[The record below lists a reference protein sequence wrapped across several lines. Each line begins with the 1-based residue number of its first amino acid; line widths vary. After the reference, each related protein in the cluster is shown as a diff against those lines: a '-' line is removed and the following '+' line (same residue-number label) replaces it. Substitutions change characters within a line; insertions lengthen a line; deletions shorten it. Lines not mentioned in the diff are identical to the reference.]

1 MECIVLAGGLGTRL
15 QGVIGAIPKCM
26 APVAGQPFLF
36 HVFQFLSQQKC
47 TRVILSLGFKHEY
60 VLSWLNENEWPFVI
74 DFVIESTPLGTGGGI
89 SLALTK
95 ALEEQVVVLNGDT
108 IFSVDL
114 HAMILFHQQRKA
126 LLTLAL
132 KPLEN
137 FERYG
142 VVRADAQ
149 GLVLSFEEKK
159 YYPEGTINGGVYVID
174 RLVFQ
179 QKQKPEKYSFE
190 QDFLEVA
197 VADQCLYGYIS
208 NEYFIDIGVSKD
220 YSQAQIDFAQTPNTE
235 PQ

>member
-36 HVFQFLSQQKC
+36 HVFQYLSQQNCK
-47 TRVILSLGFKHEY
+47 RVILSLGFKHEY
-60 VLSWLNENEWPFVI
+60 VLSWLNEYQWPFVV
-74 DFVIESTPLGTGGGI
+74 DYVIESVPLGTGGGI

-95 ALEEQVVVLNGDT
+95 VHEEQVVILNGDT
-108 IFSVDL
+108 MFRVDL
-114 HAMILFHQQRKA
+114 PAMMHFHKQKGA

-142 VVRADAQ
+142 VVCTDTQ

-159 YYPEGTINGGVYVID
+159 HYQEGTINGGVYVIN
-174 RLVFQ
+174 RKVFQ
-179 QKQKPEKYSFE
+179 QKERPEKYSFE

-197 VADQCLYGYIS
+197 IAEQCLYGYVS
-208 NEYFIDIGVSKD
+208 NEYFIDIGVPKD
-220 YSQAQIDFAQTPNTE
+220 YSQAQIDFAQMPNTE